1 MGRRL
6 APEINAGSMADIAF
20 LLLVFFIVTAEMSKE
35 EGILQILPEK
45 NENSLITEPVKERN
59 AIRIFMNEN
68 NDILFEDQVGLK
80 MSALPKLLKEQILNT
95 SGNPDMPENRLIT
108 RGELQV
114 IIDKNK
120 ARLENA
126 GEGKAKSIAKQLK
139 KSQLRLKA
147 LEIFGN
153 DFKKSNH
160 VISITPDKGVK
171 YGSYIKLKD
180 KIAQSYR
187 ELRSELAKRKLGR
200 TWKDLTLEEKR
211 MLEMVY
217 KKNVSES
224 PIEQK

>member
-1 MGRRL
+1 MGRRQ

-20 LLLVFFIVTAEMSKE
+20 LLLVFFLVTSEMTKE

-45 NENSLITEPVKERN
+45 TEENSPTEPVKERN

-80 MSALPKLLKEQILNT
+80 MSAIPTLLKEQILNT
-95 SGNPDMPENRLIT
+95 SNDPNMPEHRAIS
-108 RGELQV
+108 REELQV

-126 GEGKAKSIAKQLK
+126 SEGKMKSIAKQLK
-139 KSQLRLKA
+139 KSELRLKA
-147 LEIFGN
+147 FEIFGS

-171 YGSYIKLKD
+171 YKSYIQLKD
-180 KIAQSYR
+180 MIAKSYR
-187 ELRSELAKRKLGR
+187 ELRSDLAKRKLGR
-200 TWKDLTLEEKR
+200 SWKDLTLEEKK

-217 KKNVSES
+217 KTNVSES
-224 PIEQK
+224 PIEKK

>member
-45 NENSLITEPVKERN
+45 RTEIEPTEPVKERN

-80 MSALPKLLKEQILNT
+80 MSAIPDLLKEQILNT
-95 SGNPDMPENRLIT
+95 SNNPDMPENRLIT
-108 RGELQV
+108 RGELQE
-114 IIDKNK
+114 IIDKNTK
-120 ARLENA
+120 RLENA
-126 GEGKAKSIAKQLK
+126 DEGKVKSISKQLK

-147 LEIFGN
+147 LETFGA

-180 KIAQSYR
+180 MIAQSYR
-187 ELRSELAKRKLGR
+187 ELRSKLAKKRLGR
-200 TWKDLTLEEKR
+200 AWGDLTLEEKK

>member
-45 NENSLITEPVKERN
+45 VIDNGPTEPVKERN

-80 MSALPKLLKEQILNT
+80 MSAIPKLLKEQILNR
-95 SGNPDMPENRLIT
+95 SGNPEMPENRLVT

-120 ARLENA
+120 ARLE
-126 GEGKAKSIAKQLK
+126 KADETKVKSITKQLK

-147 LEIFGN
+147 LEIFGS

-180 KIAQSYR
+180 MIAQSYR
-187 ELRSELAKRKLGR
+187 ELRSELAKEKLGR

-224 PIEQK
+224 PIEKN

>member
-35 EGILQILPEK
+35 EGIFQILPEK
-45 NENSLITEPVKERN
+45 NENSTITEPVKERN

-80 MSALPKLLKEQILNT
+80 MSEIPKLLKEQILNT
-95 SGNPDMPENRLIT
+95 SGNPNMPENRLVT
-108 RGELQV
+108 KSELQS

-120 ARLENA
+120 DRLEKA
-126 GEGKAKSIAKQLK
+126 SEGKVKSIAKQLK

-147 LEIFGN
+147 LDIFGA

-160 VISITPDKGVK
+160 VISVTPDKGVR
-171 YGSYIKLKD
+171 YSSYIKLKD
-180 KIAQSYR
+180 MIAKSYR
-187 ELRSELAKRKLGR
+187 ELRSELAKKRLGR
-200 TWKDLTLEEKR
+200 TWKDLTLEEKK

-217 KKNVSES
+217 KQNVSES
-224 PIEQK
+224 PIEKK